1 MKRLFFTC
9 GLMIACTVAALA
21 QPKAIFDKKVED
33 MGNVQWK
40 RPASATFTVTN
51 KGNKPLVIAKV
62 STTCGCTAVEWTE
75 KPIQAGKKGSVV
87 VTYDAKMMGHFSKGI
102 SVYCN
107 ADTRPLV
114 LKIEGDVVKRVL
126 DYSKDYPYGIG
137 SVRLDRYSVEFEDAN
152 KGEKKVAYLK
162 VVNTSKKA
170 YVPTLMHLP
179 KYVTAEAIPESLG
192 AGQEGVI
199 KLTLNSAC
207 LMNMGLTQS
216 SVYLA
221 RFPGDKV
228 GEDNEVVLSAV
239 LLPDFSKSSKI
250 AQQPRIQL
258 SKNELDFGSLGNR
271 KQVSEVITIT
281 NTGSSTLD
289 IRTLQVFN
297 SSVTVELSTRT
308 LAPSETAKMKI
319 GIVAKYLKKAKTRP
333 SVLMI
338 TNDPKRPKVII
349 PIKVKH

>member
-1 MKRLFFTC
+1 MKRLFLTC
-9 GLMIACTVAALA
+9 GLMIACAVAALA

-75 KPIQAGKKGSVV
+75 KPIPAGKKGSVV

-107 ADTRPLV
+107 ADTRPLI
-114 LKIEGDVVKRVL
+114 LKIEGDVVKRVV

-199 KLTLNSAC
+199 KLTLNSAS

-221 RFPGDKV
+221 
-228 GEDNEVVLSAV
+228 
-239 LLPDFSKSSKI
+239 
-250 AQQPRIQL
+250 
-258 SKNELDFGSLGNR
+258 
-271 KQVSEVITIT
+271 QVSEVITIT
-281 NTGSSTLD
+281 NNGSSTLD